1 MARGWVAKGLENQAE
16 ELSVGE
22 SQKGVQSENNTMQAE
37 VWSISSGRGVQARRR
52 SQDYMAAKRGGSILC
67 T

>member
-1 MARGWVAKGLENQAE
+1 MGRGWIAKGPEYQAE
-16 ELSVGE
+16 EVSVEE
-22 SQKGVQSENNTMQAE
+22 SQKGVQSENDTMQAE

-52 SQDYMAAKRGGSILC
+52 RRDYMAAKRGGSVLC